1 MHWSAAVT
9 IVMLYLSPT
18 NQLVGQYHVLMFVQ
32 QEALIQ
38 SLRFVVISG

>member
-1 MHWSAAVT
+1 METGTQKHRLG
-9 IVMLYLSPT
+9 I
-18 NQLVGQYHVLMFVQ
+18 GQYHVLMFVQ